1 MHACKF
7 GADRCQIE
15 KNCFGQCQ
23 GKDRAVRADDLS
35 CLLAG
40 LLHSYSSAVTFL
52 AARIAGLE
60 KNE

>member
-1 MHACKF
+1 MPANLE
-7 GADRCQIE
+7 AYRCQTE
-15 KNCFGQCQ
+15 KNCFGHCQ
-23 GKDRAVRADDLS
+23 GKDRAVGADDLS

-40 LLHSYSSAVTFL
+40 LLHSYSQAVAFL